1 VTSPESPRRGIGA
14 VVWAWLG
21 ALLVGNVLSALAVG
35 LSGYA
40 SAEANSW
47 PTWVVGLS
55 VAPMWACFLVMM
67 PRLAP
72 TPPIDSG
79 SVRRWFAPSDVLMGV
94 PAGVLSQLVLVNVV
108 NWPLSRLFPDS
119 FSFDEV
125 SKRAQGMTDS
135 ASGGWFVLLIFIVV
149 IGAPFVEEF
158 VYRGTL
164 QPAFVER
171 FGPTIGVIGTAVLFA
186 AIHLQPVE
194 FPGLFA
200 FALVLGVS
208 RQRSGTLGLPIIA
221 HVAFNAT
228 GLALVILT

>member
-1 VTSPESPRRGIGA
+1 MTTRQTPKAPIGA

-21 ALLVGNVLSALAVG
+21 AFLVGNVLSVVAVG
-35 LSGYA
+35 LTGYA
-40 SAEANSW
+40 SADSDAW
-47 PTWVVGLS
+47 PTWVIGLS
-55 VAPMWACFLVMM
+55 VVPMWLCFLLMM
-67 PRLAP
+67 PRLAT
-72 TPPIDSG
+72 TPSIDSR
-79 SVRRWFAPSDVLMGV
+79 SVRSWFRSTDLLVGV
-94 PAGVLSQLVLVNVV
+94 PAGLFSQLVLVNIV
-108 NWPLSRLFPDS
+108 NWPLSRLFPDA

-125 SKRAQGMTDS
+125 SKRAQGMTDA
-135 ASGGWFVLLIFIVV
+135 ASGGWFLLLFVIVV

-171 FGPTIGVIGTAVLFA
+171 FGSTVGIVGTAVLFA

-200 FALVLGVS
+200 FALVLGVA

-221 HVAFNAT
+221 HMAFNAT